1 MKCAIL
7 SDIHGNS
14 GALEAVMK
22 DIEGK
27 QVDSLISLG
36 DVVGYGCDPSRCL
49 EIVAKNCGIRMMG
62 NHEYLILG
70 RLSSEH
76 YNKAARVSAEW
87 TMDMLTERELTII
100 SQFQIEYDRDGIYF
114 THGSPKNPEQWN
126 YILTPEEALVAFENF
141 TQSICFCGHTH
152 VPMIFAE
159 TEGSLPRCQAGHD
172 FLPSE
177 DTRYIINVG
186 SVGQPRDKDPR
197 ACYVTFDTEELD
209 VEYHRVE
216 YDIQATQ
223 RKMAEVNLP
232 EMLIERLAVGR

>member
-1 MKCAIL
+1 
-7 SDIHGNS
+7 
-14 GALEAVMK
+14 MK
-22 DIEGK
+22 DFEGR
-27 QVDSLISLG
+27 QVDLLVSLG
-36 DVVGYGCDPSRCL
+36 DVVGYGCDPSKCL
-49 EIVAKNCGIRMMG
+49 EIVANNCDIMMMG

-76 YNKAARVSAEW
+76 YNQAARESAEW
-87 TMDMLTERELTII
+87 TIDTLTERELAII
-100 SQFQIEYDRDGIYF
+100 SQFQIEHIQDNVYF
-114 THGSPKNPEQWN
+114 THGSPLNPAQWN
-126 YILTPEEALVAFENF
+126 YILAPEEALVAFKNF
-141 TQSICFCGHTH
+141 DQSICFCGHTH

-159 TEGSLPRCQAGHD
+159 TEGSLPRCQAGHS

-186 SVGQPRDKDPR
+186 SVGQPRDNDPR
-197 ACYVTFDTEELD
+197 ACYITFDTEELD

-232 EMLIERLAVGR
+232 EVLIERLAVGR